1 VIPGKGG
8 YLSGGKETLG
18 GDVVTHCRWNPARV
32 ISTGTGKLADPGAGD
47 VHLLHLDPVG
57 PALLQDLFADAGKAL
72 SLKPG
77 IKTRTIDGDHA
88 REGKEALPAVPG
100 RQFSNRI
107 PSDNEKKFITPMAF
121 PENLQGIN
129 HVAGAWTLDFH
140 GTGLQE
146 FDSLGSNSSH
156 FKTMVHWRQLAVILL
171 VRRSPGWEQ
180 ENAVELVAG
189 VNSLAGRKMP
199 QVDGVEGASEYTDLH
214 GKPGLLGQ
222 RDDSPGRNQG

>member
-1 VIPGKGG
+1 M
-8 YLSGGKETLG
+8 G
-18 GDVVTHCRWNPARV
+18 GDVITHCRWNPARV
-32 ISTGTGKLADPGAGD
+32 ISTGVCKLADPGAGN

-77 IKTRTIDGDHA
+77 IKTRTVDGDHA

-107 PSDNEKKFITPMAF
+107 PSYNEKKFITPMAF

-140 GTGLQE
+140 GTGFQE
-146 FDSLGSNSSH
+146 FDSLSSNSDH
-156 FKTMVHWRQLAVILL
+156 FQAVVRRGQLAVILL
-171 VRRSPGWEQ
+171 VRRRSRWEQ
-180 ENAVELVAG
+180 ENSVELVAG
-189 VNSLAGRKMP
+189 VNSLAGRKMS

-222 RDDSPGRNQG
+222 KDDSPGRNQG

>member
-1 VIPGKGG
+1 
-8 YLSGGKETLG
+8 
-18 GDVVTHCRWNPARV
+18 
-32 ISTGTGKLADPGAGD
+32 

-57 PALLQDLFADAGKAL
+57 PALLQDLFADAGEAL
-72 SLKPG
+72 SLKPR

-88 REGKEALPAVPG
+88 SEGKEALPAVPG
-100 RQFSNRI
+100 RQLSNRI

-146 FDSLGSNSSH
+146 FDYLGSNSSH

-171 VRRSPGWEQ
+171 VRRRSRWEQ

-189 VNSLAGRKMP
+189 MNSLADSEMSE
-199 QVDGVEGASEYTDLH
+199 VDRIEGASEYTDLH
-214 GKPGLLGQ
+214 EKPGRLGQ